1 MRKTILLSTLLSLS
15 LWGTSVE
22 FIEAPEIKERVMPTE
37 RDEILSFHEAIKN
50 TTGAIVHIAT
60 TQDGVDRAVEQIN
73 PLFEQFFGQQ
83 FRFKREPQRHALGS
97 GVIISKNG
105 YILTNNHVVE
115 NASKIV
121 VTLPENDKEYKA
133 EVIGLDPK
141 SDLAVIKIEADD
153 LRPITMGSSKNL
165 QVGDVVFAIGN
176 PFGVGQSVTQGII
189 SARHK
194 NSVGINEYENFIQ
207 TDASINPGNSGGAL
221 VDSRG
226 ALIGINS
233 AIITRSGGNN
243 GIGFAI
249 EVDMA
254 KDIAKR
260 LIENGSVER
269 GYLGVSIGNLSQEL
283 KDLYDNEEG
292 AILLDV
298 TKGTPADKAGLMR
311 GDLIIKIDDKK
322 IKNASELKNTIGMY
336 QPDSKAA
343 VTFERNKK
351 IRTVTLTLENGDFA
365 GAGVSQ
371 LLEGVS
377 LESLSE
383 NTRYR
388 YRIPNT
394 VEGVLISRVKP
405 ASKASAQGLQEG
417 DIIVQIEDTL
427 ITDLNTLRNALASY
441 SATHKRVYIYREG
454 RIFVVVLK

>member
-1 MRKTILLSTLLSLS
+1 MYKTFMLSTFLSVALL
-15 LWGTSVE
+15 GASVE
-22 FIEAPEIKERVMPTE
+22 FVEAPEVNKRVMPSGTG
-37 RDEILSFHEAIKN
+37 EILSFHDAIKN

-60 TQDGVDRAVEQIN
+60 TQDSVDQAVEQIN
-73 PLFEQFFGQQ
+73 PFFEQFFGQQ
-83 FRFKREPQRHALGS
+83 FRFKREPKKHALGS
-97 GVIISKNG
+97 GVIISKDG

-121 VTLPENDKEYKA
+121 VTLPENDKEYEA

-141 SDLAVIKIEADD
+141 SDLAVIKIDAKE

-165 QVGDVVFAIGN
+165 KVGDVVFAIGN

-189 SARHK
+189 SAQHK

-260 LIENGSVER
+260 LIENGTVER

-298 TKGTPADKAGLMR
+298 TKDTPADKAGLMR

-322 IKNASELKNTIGMY
+322 IKNASELKNAIGMY
-336 QPDSKAA
+336 QPGSKAT

-351 IRTVTLTLENGDFA
+351 IRTVTVELENGDLSG
-365 GAGVSQ
+365 GASQ

-377 LESLSE
+377 LEALNE

-388 YRIPNT
+388 YRIPGT

-405 ASKASAQGLQEG
+405 GSKAAAQGLQEG

-427 ITDLNTLRNALASY
+427 ISDLATLRQALSSY
-441 SATHKRVYIYREG
+441 NQKHKRIYIYREG
-454 RIFVVVLK
+454 RIFVAVLK

>member
-1 MRKTILLSTLLSLS
+1 MYRTLMLSTFLSAALL
-15 LWGTSVE
+15 GASVE
-22 FIEAPEIKERVMPTE
+22 FIEAPEIGKRVMPNSAT
-37 RDEILSFHEAIKN
+37 EILSFHDAIKN

-60 TQDGVDRAVEQIN
+60 TQDSVDQAVEQIN
-73 PLFEQFFGQQ
+73 PFFEQFFGQQ
-83 FRFKREPQRHALGS
+83 FRFKREPKKHALGS
-97 GVIISKNG
+97 GVIISKDG

-121 VTLPENDKEYKA
+121 VTLPENDKEYEA
-133 EVIGLDPK
+133 QVIGLDPK
-141 SDLAVIKIEADD
+141 SDLAVIKIDAKE

-165 QVGDVVFAIGN
+165 KVGDVVFAIGN

-189 SARHK
+189 SAQHK

-260 LIENGSVER
+260 LIENGTVER
-269 GYLGVSIGNLSQEL
+269 GYLGVSIGNLSAEL

-311 GDLIIKIDDKK
+311 GDLIIKIDDQK

-336 QPDSKAA
+336 QPGSKATI
-343 VTFERNKK
+343 TFERNKK
-351 IRTVTLTLENGDFA
+351 IRTATVKLENAELSD
-365 GAGVSQ
+365 GASQ

-377 LESLSE
+377 LEALDD

-388 YRIPNT
+388 YRIPGN
-394 VEGVLISRVKP
+394 VEGVLITRVKP
-405 ASKASAQGLQEG
+405 GSKAATQGLQEG

-427 ITDLNTLRNALASY
+427 ISDLATLRQALPSY
-441 SATHKRVYIYREG
+441 TQKHKRIYIYREG
-454 RIFVVVLK
+454 RIFVAVLK